1 MTLKRN
7 PIRILVRIQNAHELR
22 AIANQLGLEA
32 KETPHP
38 TMEKA
43 VYFEFIVTDEEM
55 TELLSRVP
63 ANFHARRGIVGVTA
77 GLLRD

>member
-1 MTLKRN
+1 VTLKRN
-7 PIRILVRIQNAHELR
+7 PIRILVRIQYSQELR

-43 VYFEFIVTDEEM
+43 VYFEFKVTEEEM
-55 TELLSRVP
+55 ADLESRVP
-63 ANFHARRGIVGVTA
+63 ADFHARRGIVGA
-77 GLLRD
+77 IDSI

>member
-7 PIRILVRIQNAHELR
+7 PIRILVRIQNVEELR
-22 AIANQLGLEA
+22 AIANQLDLEA
-32 KETPHP
+32 RETPHP

-43 VYFEFIVTDEEM
+43 VYFEFNVTEEEM

-63 ANFHARRGIVGVTA
+63 ADFHARRGIVG
-77 GLLRD
+77 RIDSI